1 MPAIDINLER
11 LRDCIGH
18 ELVFEGQRC
27 RIIELLEDGPAL
39 VLACDTRAPEIQA
52 NQYGDATRRVD
63 RTRTVSVLNADGNDY
78 HADFV
83 KLNLGTLD

>member
-11 LRDCIGH
+11 LRNCIGH

-39 VLACDTRAPEIQA
+39 VLACDTQTTEIQA

-63 RTRTVSVLNADGNDY
+63 QTRTVPVLNAEGDAY
-78 HADFV
+78 HADFL
-83 KLNLGTLD
+83 KLNLESL